1 METQTIKLENP
12 FRFVKFY
19 ETEFSYYYATS
30 DGRVLEKSRV
40 SRDEHYLAIHYYKN
54 SKVVSIDGKKM
65 FLKDI
70 IVNSFFSTFIKYD
83 HKVYFADGNSDNL
96 SVDNIYI
103 FIPDYKKVLDSDF
116 DKGNR
121 LQRKKIR

>member
-1 METQTIKLENP
+1 METQIIRLENP
-12 FRFVKFY
+12 FHFVKFY
-19 ETEFSYYYATS
+19 ETKFAYYYATS
-30 DGRVLEKSRV
+30 DGRVLKKSKV
-40 SRDEHYLAIHYYKN
+40 SRDEHYLAIHDYKN

-70 IVNSFFSTFIKYD
+70 IINSFFSTLIKYD
-83 HKVYFADGNSDNL
+83 HKVYFADGNSNNL
-96 SVDNIYI
+96 SVDNICVV
-103 FIPDYKKVLDSDF
+103 IPDYKKVLHSYF